1 MKCTNTSLTSFFS
14 FSFGPFILT
23 RFRLLFKYAHQTG
36 HIHHVDRR
44 SAQSQHKQVNL
55 SDYHIICPL
64 AVPEVGISFVPS
76 HCHILDLIAQLEPF
90 VCISTNQHQYLYEM
104 VDFLGCHLLP
114 ELTEKTF
121 LGSLMVYNRESAS
134 LHYIRKLKTF
144 QQCLSCINVF

>member
-1 MKCTNTSLTSFFS
+1 MHKHLAYKFF
-14 FSFGPFILT
+14 FLQFGLFILT

-64 AVPEVGISFVPS
+64 AVPEVGISFAPS

-90 VCISTNQHQYLYEM
+90 VCISTN
-104 VDFLGCHLLP
+104 
-114 ELTEKTF
+114 
-121 LGSLMVYNRESAS
+121 
-134 LHYIRKLKTF
+134 
-144 QQCLSCINVF
+144 